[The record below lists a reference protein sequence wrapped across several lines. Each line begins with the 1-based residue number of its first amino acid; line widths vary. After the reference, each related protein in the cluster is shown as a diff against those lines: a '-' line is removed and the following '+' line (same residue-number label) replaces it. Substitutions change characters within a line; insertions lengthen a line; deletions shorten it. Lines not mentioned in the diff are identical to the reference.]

1 MTTAAL
7 LKTPSPACRLCGG
20 GLLPKYFSSEWSF
33 AQFQYRKPERF
44 ALSGRE
50 KNTIVV
56 VGADGSFY
64 KAVFDANG
72 ECQNT
77 SYSKFIQSDEDE

>member
-1 MTTAAL
+1 MELRPISSARD
-7 LKTPSPACRLCGG
+7 SDDLCVWRRKEHDRWYV
-20 GLLPKYFSSEWSF
+20 LDCATSVCLVFKW
-33 AQFQYRKPERF
+33 YRF
-44 ALSGRE
+44 F
-50 KNTIVV
+50 VV